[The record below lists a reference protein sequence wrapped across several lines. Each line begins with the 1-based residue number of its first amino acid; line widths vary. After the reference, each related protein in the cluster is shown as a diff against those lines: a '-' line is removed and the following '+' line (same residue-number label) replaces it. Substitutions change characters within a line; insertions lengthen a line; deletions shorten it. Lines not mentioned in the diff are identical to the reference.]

1 MLQLSDCGRSVDVDG
16 LTGMVGA
23 AADGC
28 DTKSI
33 VGASFHTDS
42 WFWPGNFDFTALDSS
57 LSNFFA
63 CAGHN
68 AVAVSYGSILD
79 DKISLRIDICIHI

>member
-16 LTGMVGA
+16 LIGMVGA

-33 VGASFHTDS
+33 HADSFHTDS

-57 LSNFFA
+57 LSSFFH
-63 CAGHN
+63 CAGEN
-68 AVAVSYGSILD
+68 AVAVSYWSIFD
-79 DKISLRIDICIHI
+79 GKIDTSKN

>member
-1 MLQLSDCGRSVDVDG
+1 
-16 LTGMVGA
+16 MVGA

-79 DKISLRIDICIHI
+79 GKIDTSHQELTYLCIYTASQRSLTTCLCIL